1 MPARKISAKV
11 IPGRERT
18 EKSRCLRVF
27 TARWHARGQPRGKSR
42 LLLCNKNS
50 LVLPTS
56 AQLFFVGA
64 GLRARPQD
72 FSKGNTGSGKNGKIA
87 LPARFHSA
95 LARGGAAYAN
105 SVCPAAP
112 GNPRRGFPTPKHS
125 TGIFWLPSCAFS
137 PEKNFALCAGRPKT
151 LSLES
156 ATFEKVDET
165 LNIIVICFYNFK
177 SGGAD

>member
-1 MPARKISAKV
+1 MPPGTSNRGAGCRAANRGFYFV
-11 IPGRERT
+11 IKT
-18 EKSRCLRVF
+18 ALSSRHR
-27 TARWHARGQPRGKSR
+27 P
-42 LLLCNKNS
+42 
-50 LVLPTS
+50 
-56 AQLFFVGA
+56 QLFFVGA

>member
-1 MPARKISAKV
+1 MLSFQRPESACFNLRHGHGPPGTPNRGAHWRTTNRGFYFV
-11 IPGRERT
+11 IKT
-18 EKSRCLRVF
+18 TWSSRHR
-27 TARWHARGQPRGKSR
+27 P
-42 LLLCNKNS
+42 
-50 LVLPTS
+50 
-56 AQLFFVGA
+56 QLFFVGA